1 MSDHPAHHR
10 FGPAGVLDPP
20 IAIPTRRP
28 WWRWRPA
35 WRFHA
40 PAWTSSFTFHL
51 LLFVATV
58 LTTLTVG
65 AQIAENYAAHRP
77 AFDLTLSWLLI
88 RNLEHHPLLLLRG
101 APFSGTLLGILLAHE
116 LGHYLAARAY
126 RLRVSYPYFIPAPTL
141 IGTLGAFIRI
151 REPIPTRRVLF
162 DVAFAGPLA
171 GFVVAVPALVSAVLR
186 SRTGGLMTIPDMIV
200 PGHPLALMLLARWLR
215 PGVPLGQLVLTPAGC
230 AAWVGLFATALNL
243 LPISQLDG
251 GHILYAVF
259 EGRHRLVARV
269 LWAALLPL
277 GYFCWAGWFFWAAMI
292 ALIGVRHPPVRF
304 PFEDLGRLR
313 SALAVAAL
321 VIFALCFMPTPF
333 SVG

>member
-1 MSDHPAHHR
+1 MSDHPAHHS
-10 FGPAGVLDPP
+10 FGPAGVAGPP
-20 IAIPTRRP
+20 IAISSRRP

-35 WRFHA
+35 WRFRA
-40 PAWTSSFTFHL
+40 PAWTSSFPFHL
-51 LLFVATV
+51 ALLGATI

-77 AFDLTLSWLLI
+77 AFDLNLSWLLI

-101 APFSGTLLGILLAHE
+101 VPFSGTLLGILLAHE
-116 LGHYLAARAY
+116 LGHYLVARAY

-162 DVAFAGPLA
+162 DVAFAGPAA

-186 SRTGGLMTIPDMIV
+186 SRAGSVILIPDMIV
-200 PGHPLALMLLARWLR
+200 PGHPLALTFLAHWLR
-215 PGVPLGQLVLTPAGC
+215 PGVPLDQLVLTPAGC

-251 GHILYAVF
+251 GHILYAVL

-269 LWAALLPL
+269 LWLALLPL
-277 GYFCWAGWFFWAAMI
+277 GYFCWAGWFFWAVMI
-292 ALIGVRHPPVRF
+292 ALIGVGHPPVRF
-304 PFEDLGRLR
+304 PFENLGRLR
-313 SALAVAAL
+313 PALALAAL

-333 SVG
+333 SVK